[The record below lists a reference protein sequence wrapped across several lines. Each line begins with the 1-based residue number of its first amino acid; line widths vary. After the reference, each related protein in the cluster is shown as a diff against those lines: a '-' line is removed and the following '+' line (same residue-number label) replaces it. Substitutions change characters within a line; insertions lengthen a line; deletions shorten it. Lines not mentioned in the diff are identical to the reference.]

1 MFVSCRLY
9 DNRHHCSDL
18 PLLLAFCSSHSR
30 TVTGNFFACLSCL
43 CLNNLEISNLS
54 QPKKLYI
61 HVQTQHQKLLTFQNH
76 LENHLLVVVVLVVV
90 AVVLVVGAVV
100 LVVVAVA
107 VVVDGGGG

>member
-9 DNRHHCSDL
+9 DNRHHRSDL

-30 TVTGNFFACLSCL
+30 TATGNFFACLSCL

-54 QPKKLYI
+54 QPNMKSIILCI
-61 HVQTQHQKLLTFQNH
+61 HVQTQHQKLFNFQNH
-76 LENHLLVVVVLVVV
+76 LENHLLV
-90 AVVLVVGAVV
+90 

-107 VVVDGGGG
+107 VVIDGGGGDRK

>member
-9 DNRHHCSDL
+9 DNRHHRSDL

-30 TVTGNFFACLSCL
+30 TATGNFFACLSCL

-54 QPKKLYI
+54 QPNMKSIILYI
-61 HVQTQHQKLLTFQNH
+61 HVQTQHQKLFQNH

-90 AVVLVVGAVV
+90 AVVLVV
-100 LVVVAVA
+100 VAVA